1 MEQFLDYFYFPIF
14 PEGSLAHSIIT
25 TVWVGVIVVAFFNLR
40 YGWVLSGLVVPGYI
54 TPLLLVKPLAV
65 WVIAAESIVVYL
77 LVYTL
82 SIYGSKYRLWSSFFG
97 RDRFFAI
104 LLVSVLVR
112 VLFDG
117 LLLSYIGEWYVSF
130 TGDPFDYRNNF
141 HSFGLIIIALIAN
154 MLWKPG
160 LIRGIPPVV
169 IIIAITYLITRYIL
183 VEWTNFSLSNLSYLY
198 EDFSSNI
205 LASPKSYII
214 LLTAAFIASRMNLRY
229 GWDFNGILIPALLA
243 LQWYQPSKI
252 FISFIEAIIIYLL
265 ALAVLKL
272 PNSFP
277 VYGIAR

>member
-205 LASPKSYII
+205 LA
-214 LLTAAFIASRMNLRY
+214 
-229 GWDFNGILIPALLA
+229 
-243 LQWYQPSKI
+243 
-252 FISFIEAIIIYLL
+252 
-265 ALAVLKL
+265 
-272 PNSFP
+272 
-277 VYGIAR
+277 